1 MLFFPVVAGA
11 FTIGDLS
18 YTVTNNSKLTVSVGS
33 ATTSI
38 SGDVVIPATVEY
50 EGVEYKVTAIR
61 YYAFNGCS
69 SLTSVEIPN
78 SVTAIGDGAFYRC
91 SSLTSVEIP
100 NSVTAIGD
108 DAFNG
113 CSSLTSVEIPN
124 SVTAIGD
131 DAFFGCSSLTSI
143 TIPNSVTVIGSNV
156 FDGCS
161 RLTTV
166 EIPNSVTAIGE
177 YAFYGCSRL
186 TTIEIPNSVTA
197 IGDKAF
203 SYCSRLTTIE
213 IPNSV
218 TAIGDKAF
226 SYCSRL
232 TTIEIPNSVTAI
244 GDYAFYGCS
253 RLMSVEIPNS
263 VTTIGDEVFEECTNL
278 TSIEVPNSV
287 TTIGSRAFYGCSSL
301 TTIEI
306 PNSVTTIGAS
316 AFYDCNGLNQLIVPE
331 SVSTIGEYA
340 FYGIDTIFYAG
351 NASGLPWGAKKVIRG
366 YVKDGDFVYADSTKS
381 CIVGYLGSDS
391 VVVIPNSVTTI
402 GDEAFKGCTNLTS
415 IEIPNS
421 VTTIGNSA
429 FYNCKGLN
437 LLNIPESVATIGTDA
452 FNDIDMIFYA
462 GKATGAP
469 WGAYNVIRVVRDGYF
484 LYADSTK
491 SCIVD
496 YLGSDSVVVIP
507 NSVTAI
513 GDEAFKGCT
522 NLTAIEIPNSVTTI
536 GASAFYNCKG
546 LNLMDVPE
554 SVATIGKNA
563 FYGIDTIF
571 YAGKATGEPW
581 GASKVIR
588 GVRDGYFLYADS
600 TKSCIVDYLG
610 SDSVVVIP
618 NSVTAIGDEAFKGCT
633 NLTAIEIPNSV
644 TTIGASAFYNC
655 KGLNLMDVPESV
667 ATIEKN
673 AFYGID
679 TIFYAGKATGAP
691 WGAYNVIRGVRDGY
705 FVYADGTKSCIVG
718 YLGSD
723 SVVVIPNSVT
733 AIGDEA
739 FKGYTKLTAI
749 EIPNSVTA
757 IGKYAFYGCSRLTSV
772 EIPNS
777 VSAIGSGVFEGCSSL
792 TTIEIPNSVTGIGEQ
807 AFYNCKRLNPLNV
820 PESVATIGE
829 YAFYGI
835 DTIFYAGKA
844 TGEPWGASKVI
855 RGVRD
860 GYFLYADSTKSCIV
874 DYLGSDSVVVIPNSV
889 TAIGDEA
896 FKGCTNLTAIEIPNS
911 VTTIGAS
918 AFYNC
923 KGLNLMDVP
932 ESVATIG
939 KNAFY
944 GIDTIFYAGK
954 ATGEPWG
961 ASKVIRGVRDG
972 YFLYA
977 DSTKSCIVDYL
988 GSDSVVVIPNSVTA
1002 IGDEAFKGCTN
1013 LTAIEIPNSVTT
1025 IGASA
1030 FYNCKGLNL
1039 MDVPE
1044 SVATI
1049 GKNAFYAIDT
1059 IFYVGKATGEPWGAS
1074 KVIRGV
1080 KDGDFVYADS
1090 TKSCIVG
1097 YLGSDSVVV
1106 ISNAV
1111 TVIGDNAFKGYANL
1125 TSIEIPN
1132 SVTAIGDHAFS
1143 YCSSLTSVEIP
1154 NSVTAIGSMAFIGC
1168 SRLTT
1173 IEIPNSVTAIGR
1185 GVFEDCSSLMSV
1197 EIPNSVT
1204 AIGDYA
1210 FYGCSSLTSI
1220 TIPNSVTAIGRSV
1233 FSGCSGLTTI
1243 VIPNSVTAIGDYAF
1257 DRCSSLTS
1265 IEISNSVTAIGSSTF
1280 YGCSSL
1286 TSIEI
1291 SNFVTGIGEQAFYN
1305 CKGLNLMDVPE
1316 SVATIGKNAFY
1327 GIDTIFY
1334 AGKASG
1340 APWGAKK
1347 VIRGNVKDGDF
1358 VYADSTKSCIVGYLG
1373 SDSVVVIPNSVV
1385 SIGAEAFNNCKGLK
1399 FLSIPDSVSFI
1410 GENAFLGVDTISYF
1424 GDAEGFPWGAKIIIH
1439 DHVYNYCYCA
1449 CGMRDTV
1456 SHCIF
1461 DIYTVDDL
1469 FEFARLVNEGNQ
1481 WLDARLM
1488 NDIVV
1493 NEVDWSEYDVK
1504 DTLPS
1509 TLLSSVNIW
1518 KGIKKPYRATFDGQ
1532 NHSIKGLLYHS
1543 NGFFDQLSGAAIKN
1557 VGFENCRMVTYRDD
1571 DVCGLISRRAD
1582 SSVFINCHTSG
1593 EILNYNVASGFV
1605 GYGSN
1610 LTFESCYNMASVEGV
1625 DVVAGFTSGISYDK
1639 NRCIIFDDCWNGGT
1653 ISSENSSTMTLGG
1666 LFSSKGYGFILYIN
1680 NCYNIGDIYTL
1691 AYWTDETGCG
1701 GLVGGR
1707 GAVDVFASNCY
1718 NIGKI
1723 SATEEVHVAPLICNP
1738 YKMYEEQN
1746 FVIGEEVSSSG
1757 LFYHNCYYLDS
1768 CVQTGI
1774 KTDLSS
1780 DLDIHSMTSEQFA
1793 NGEVCYRLNK
1803 GVTDGTQPFYQN
1815 LADIRPAS
1823 SDMQSITID
1832 PYPVLD
1838 KSHRTV
1844 YTDSVSY
1851 FNRLETT
1858 SEKVVS
1864 TTIVEPKIYSD
1875 GNTLYVKNATGRV
1888 VLYEVNGRV
1897 VYSKKAEENAV
1908 IEISDLKT
1916 GVYLLV
1922 VDGSP
1927 SKVLVR

>member
-1 MLFFPVVAGA
+1 MIRKITLFLMLFFPVVAGA

-18 YTVTNNSKLTVSVGS
+18 YTITDEEKLTVSVG
-33 ATTSI
+33 AVTTSI
-38 SGDVVIPATVEY
+38 SEDVVIPETVKYDSVEY
-50 EGVEYKVTAIR
+50 IVTSIAR
-61 YYAFNGCS
+61 GAFDYCRSLTSITIPNSVTTIGDDAFFACS

-78 SVTAIGDGAFYRC
+78 SVTAIGKYAFYSCSGLTSIDIPNSVTEIGDDAFCYC
-91 SSLTSVEIP
+91 SSLTSVDVPESVATIGEDAFYDIDTIFYAGKASGTPWGASKVIRGVRDGYFLYADSTKSCIVGYLGSDSVVVIP
-100 NSVTAIGD
+100 NSVAAIGD
-108 DAFNG
+108 EAFKG
-113 CSSLTSVEIPN
+113 CTNLT
-124 SVTAIGD
+124 A
-131 DAFFGCSSLTSI
+131 
-143 TIPNSVTVIGSNV
+143 
-156 FDGCS
+156 
-161 RLTTV
+161 
-166 EIPNSVTAIGE
+166 
-177 YAFYGCSRL
+177 
-186 TTIEIPNSVTA
+186 IEIPNSVTA
-197 IGDKAF
+197 IG
-203 SYCSRLTTIE
+203 SST
-213 IPNSV
+213 
-218 TAIGDKAF
+218 
-226 SYCSRL
+226 
-232 TTIEIPNSVTAI
+232 
-244 GDYAFYGCS
+244 
-253 RLMSVEIPNS
+253 
-263 VTTIGDEVFEECTNL
+263 
-278 TSIEVPNSV
+278 
-287 TTIGSRAFYGCSSL
+287 FYGCSSL
-301 TTIEI
+301 TSIDI
-306 PNSVTTIGAS
+306 PNSVTEIGDD
-316 AFYDCNGLNQLIVPE
+316 AFCYCSSLTSVDVPE
-331 SVSTIGEYA
+331 SVATIGEYA

-351 NASGLPWGAKKVIRG
+351 NASGLPWGA
-366 YVKDGDFVYADSTKS
+366 
-381 CIVGYLGSDS
+381 
-391 VVVIPNSVTTI
+391 
-402 GDEAFKGCTNLTS
+402 
-415 IEIPNS
+415 
-421 VTTIGNSA
+421 
-429 FYNCKGLN
+429 
-437 LLNIPESVATIGTDA
+437 
-452 FNDIDMIFYA
+452 
-462 GKATGAP
+462 
-469 WGAYNVIRVVRDGYF
+469 YNVIRGVRDGSF

-496 YLGSDSVVVIP
+496 YLGADSVVVIP

-513 GDEAFKGCT
+513 GDEAFKGST
-522 NLTAIEIPNSVTTI
+522 NLTSVEIPNSVTAIGSSAFYGCSSLTSIDIPNSVTGIGEQAFYKCKGLNLMNIPESVDTIGKNAFYGIDTIFYAGKATGELWRWGQYKVIRGVRNGDFVYADGTKSCIVGYLGSDSVIVIPNTVTAIGANAFKGYAKLTSIEIPNSVTAI
-536 GASAFYNCKG
+536 GSSTFYGCSSLTSIEISNSVTGIGEQAFYNCKG

-571 YAGKATGEPW
+571 YAGKASGEPW
-581 GASKVIR
+581 GAKKVIR
-588 GVRDGYFLYADS
+588 G
-600 TKSCIVDYLG
+600 T
-610 SDSVVVIP
+610 
-618 NSVTAIGDEAFKGCT
+618 
-633 NLTAIEIPNSV
+633 
-644 TTIGASAFYNC
+644 
-655 KGLNLMDVPESV
+655 
-667 ATIEKN
+667 
-673 AFYGID
+673 
-679 TIFYAGKATGAP
+679 
-691 WGAYNVIRGVRDGY
+691 
-705 FVYADGTKSCIVG
+705 
-718 YLGSD
+718 
-723 SVVVIPNSVT
+723 
-733 AIGDEA
+733 
-739 FKGYTKLTAI
+739 
-749 EIPNSVTA
+749 
-757 IGKYAFYGCSRLTSV
+757 
-772 EIPNS
+772 
-777 VSAIGSGVFEGCSSL
+777 
-792 TTIEIPNSVTGIGEQ
+792 
-807 AFYNCKRLNPLNV
+807 
-820 PESVATIGE
+820 
-829 YAFYGI
+829 
-835 DTIFYAGKA
+835 
-844 TGEPWGASKVI
+844 
-855 RGVRD
+855 
-860 GYFLYADSTKSCIV
+860 
-874 DYLGSDSVVVIPNSV
+874 
-889 TAIGDEA
+889 
-896 FKGCTNLTAIEIPNS
+896 
-911 VTTIGAS
+911 
-918 AFYNC
+918 
-923 KGLNLMDVP
+923 
-932 ESVATIG
+932 
-939 KNAFY
+939 
-944 GIDTIFYAGK
+944 
-954 ATGEPWG
+954 
-961 ASKVIRGVRDG
+961 
-972 YFLYA
+972 
-977 DSTKSCIVDYL
+977 
-988 GSDSVVVIPNSVTA
+988 
-1002 IGDEAFKGCTN
+1002 
-1013 LTAIEIPNSVTT
+1013 
-1025 IGASA
+1025 
-1030 FYNCKGLNL
+1030 
-1039 MDVPE
+1039 
-1044 SVATI
+1044 
-1049 GKNAFYAIDT
+1049 
-1059 IFYVGKATGEPWGAS
+1059 
-1074 KVIRGV
+1074 V
-1080 KDGDFVYADS
+1080 KDGDFVYSDS

-1106 ISNAV
+1106 IPNAV

-1125 TSIEIPN
+1125 TSIEIP
-1132 SVTAIGDHAFS
+1132 
-1143 YCSSLTSVEIP
+1143 
-1154 NSVTAIGSMAFIGC
+1154 
-1168 SRLTT
+1168 
-1173 IEIPNSVTAIGR
+1173 
-1185 GVFEDCSSLMSV
+1185 
-1197 EIPNSVT
+1197 
-1204 AIGDYA
+1204 
-1210 FYGCSSLTSI
+1210 
-1220 TIPNSVTAIGRSV
+1220 
-1233 FSGCSGLTTI
+1233 
-1243 VIPNSVTAIGDYAF
+1243 
-1257 DRCSSLTS
+1257 
-1265 IEISNSVTAIGSSTF
+1265 NSVTAIGSSTF

-1340 APWGAKK
+1340 EPWGAKK

-1358 VYADSTKSCIVGYLG
+1358 VYADSTKSCIVVYLG

-1399 FLSIPDSVSFI
+1399 FLSVPDSVSFI

-1424 GDAEGFPWGAKIIIH
+1424 GDAEGLPWGAKIIIH

-1449 CGMRDTV
+1449 CGLRDTV

-1461 DIYTVDDL
+1461 DIYTADDL

-1723 SATEEVHVAPLICNP
+1723 SATEVHVAPLICNP

-1757 LFYHNCYYLDS
+1757 VFYHNCYYLDS

-1780 DLDIHSMTSEQFA
+1780 DLDIHSMTAEQFA

-1858 SEKVVS
+1858 SEKVVL

-1888 VLYEVNGRV
+1888 VLYEVNGRI

-1908 IEISDLKT
+1908 IEISNLKT

-1927 SKVLVR
+1927 SKVVVR

>member
-1 MLFFPVVAGA
+1 MIRKITLFLMLFFPVVAGA

-18 YTVTNNSKLTVSVGS
+18 YTITDKEKLTVSVG
-33 ATTSI
+33 AVTTSI
-38 SGDVVIPATVEY
+38 SGVVIPETVKYDSVEY
-50 EGVEYKVTAIR
+50 IVTSIAR
-61 YYAFNGCS
+61 GAFDYCRRLTSITIPNSVTTIGDDAFFACR

-78 SVTAIGDGAFYRC
+78 SVTAIGKYAFYDC
-91 SSLTSVEIP
+91 SGLTSIDIP
-100 NSVTAIGD
+100 NSVTAIGKY
-108 DAFNG
+108 AFYD
-113 CSSLTSVEIPN
+113 CSGLTSIDIPN
-124 SVTAIGD
+124 SVTEIGD
-131 DAFFGCSSLTSI
+131 D
-143 TIPNSVTVIGSNV
+143 
-156 FDGCS
+156 
-161 RLTTV
+161 
-166 EIPNSVTAIGE
+166 
-177 YAFYGCSRL
+177 
-186 TTIEIPNSVTA
+186 
-197 IGDKAF
+197 
-203 SYCSRLTTIE
+203 
-213 IPNSV
+213 
-218 TAIGDKAF
+218 
-226 SYCSRL
+226 
-232 TTIEIPNSVTAI
+232 
-244 GDYAFYGCS
+244 
-253 RLMSVEIPNS
+253 
-263 VTTIGDEVFEECTNL
+263 
-278 TSIEVPNSV
+278 
-287 TTIGSRAFYGCSSL
+287 AFYGCSSL
-301 TTIEI
+301 T
-306 PNSVTTIGAS
+306 SV
-316 AFYDCNGLNQLIVPE
+316 DVPE
-331 SVSTIGEYA
+331 SVATIGEDA
-340 FYGIDTIFYAG
+340 FYDIDTIFYAG
-351 NASGLPWGAKKVIRG
+351 KASGTPWGASKVIRG
-366 YVKDGDFVYADSTKS
+366 VRDGYFLYADSTKS

-391 VVVIPNSVTTI
+391 VVVIPNSVTAI
-402 GDEAFKGCTNLTS
+402 GANAFNSYAKLTT

-421 VTTIGNSA
+421 VTAIGSGAFYGCSSLTSIDVPNSVTGIGDSA
-429 FYNCKGLN
+429 FYKCKGLN
-437 LLNIPESVATIGTDA
+437 LLNIPESVATIGKNA
-452 FNDIDMIFYA
+452 FYGIDTIFYA
-462 GKATGAP
+462 GKATGEP
-469 WGAYNVIRVVRDGYF
+469 WDAYKVIRGARDGYF
-484 LYADSTK
+484 VYADSTK
-491 SCIVD
+491 SCVVG

-507 NSVTAI
+507 NSVTVI
-513 GDEAFKGCT
+513 GDNAFKGYAK
-522 NLTAIEIPNSVTTI
+522 LTSIEIPNSVTAIGSSAFYGCSSLTSIDIPNSVTGIGEQAFYKCKGLNLMNIPESVDTI
-536 GASAFYNCKG
+536 GKNAFYGIDTIFYAGKATGELWRWGQYKVIRGVRNGDFVYADGTKSCIVGYLGSDSVIVIPNTVTAIGANAFKGYANLTSIEIPNSVTAIGSSTFYGCSSLTSIEISNSVTGIGEQAFYNCKG

-571 YAGKATGEPW
+571 YAGKASGEPW
-581 GASKVIR
+581 GAKKVIR
-588 GVRDGYFLYADS
+588 G
-600 TKSCIVDYLG
+600 T
-610 SDSVVVIP
+610 
-618 NSVTAIGDEAFKGCT
+618 
-633 NLTAIEIPNSV
+633 
-644 TTIGASAFYNC
+644 
-655 KGLNLMDVPESV
+655 
-667 ATIEKN
+667 
-673 AFYGID
+673 
-679 TIFYAGKATGAP
+679 
-691 WGAYNVIRGVRDGY
+691 
-705 FVYADGTKSCIVG
+705 
-718 YLGSD
+718 
-723 SVVVIPNSVT
+723 
-733 AIGDEA
+733 
-739 FKGYTKLTAI
+739 
-749 EIPNSVTA
+749 
-757 IGKYAFYGCSRLTSV
+757 
-772 EIPNS
+772 
-777 VSAIGSGVFEGCSSL
+777 
-792 TTIEIPNSVTGIGEQ
+792 
-807 AFYNCKRLNPLNV
+807 
-820 PESVATIGE
+820 
-829 YAFYGI
+829 
-835 DTIFYAGKA
+835 
-844 TGEPWGASKVI
+844 
-855 RGVRD
+855 
-860 GYFLYADSTKSCIV
+860 
-874 DYLGSDSVVVIPNSV
+874 
-889 TAIGDEA
+889 
-896 FKGCTNLTAIEIPNS
+896 
-911 VTTIGAS
+911 
-918 AFYNC
+918 
-923 KGLNLMDVP
+923 
-932 ESVATIG
+932 
-939 KNAFY
+939 
-944 GIDTIFYAGK
+944 
-954 ATGEPWG
+954 
-961 ASKVIRGVRDG
+961 
-972 YFLYA
+972 
-977 DSTKSCIVDYL
+977 
-988 GSDSVVVIPNSVTA
+988 
-1002 IGDEAFKGCTN
+1002 
-1013 LTAIEIPNSVTT
+1013 
-1025 IGASA
+1025 
-1030 FYNCKGLNL
+1030 
-1039 MDVPE
+1039 
-1044 SVATI
+1044 
-1049 GKNAFYAIDT
+1049 
-1059 IFYVGKATGEPWGAS
+1059 
-1074 KVIRGV
+1074 V
-1080 KDGDFVYADS
+1080 KDGDFVYSDS

-1106 ISNAV
+1106 IPNAV

-1125 TSIEIPN
+1125 TSIEIP
-1132 SVTAIGDHAFS
+1132 
-1143 YCSSLTSVEIP
+1143 
-1154 NSVTAIGSMAFIGC
+1154 
-1168 SRLTT
+1168 
-1173 IEIPNSVTAIGR
+1173 
-1185 GVFEDCSSLMSV
+1185 
-1197 EIPNSVT
+1197 
-1204 AIGDYA
+1204 
-1210 FYGCSSLTSI
+1210 
-1220 TIPNSVTAIGRSV
+1220 
-1233 FSGCSGLTTI
+1233 
-1243 VIPNSVTAIGDYAF
+1243 
-1257 DRCSSLTS
+1257 
-1265 IEISNSVTAIGSSTF
+1265 NSVTAIGSSTF

-1340 APWGAKK
+1340 SPWGAKK

-1358 VYADSTKSCIVGYLG
+1358 VYADSTKSCIVVYLG
-1373 SDSVVVIPNSVV
+1373 SDSVVVIPNAVV

-1399 FLSIPDSVSFI
+1399 FLSVPDSVSFI

-1424 GDAEGFPWGAKIIIH
+1424 GDAEGLPWGAKIIIH

-1449 CGMRDTV
+1449 CGLRDTV

-1461 DIYTVDDL
+1461 DIYTADDL

-1493 NEVDWSEYDVK
+1493 NEMDWSEYDVK

-1757 LFYHNCYYLDS
+1757 FFYHNCYYLDS

-1780 DLDIHSMTSEQFA
+1780 DLDIHSMTAEQFA

-1803 GVTDGTQPFYQN
+1803 GVTDGTQPFYQD

-1908 IEISDLKT
+1908 IEISNLKT

>member
-1 MLFFPVVAGA
+1 MIRKITLFLMLFFPVVAGA

-18 YTVTNNSKLTVSVGS
+18 YTITDEEKLTVSVG
-33 ATTSI
+33 AVTTSI
-38 SGDVVIPATVEY
+38 SEDVVIPETVKYDSVEY
-50 EGVEYKVTAIR
+50 IVTSIAR
-61 YYAFNGCS
+61 GAFDYCRSLTSITIPNSVTTIGDDAFFACS

-78 SVTAIGDGAFYRC
+78 SVTAIGKYAFYSCSGLTSIDIPNSVTEIGDDAFCYC
-91 SSLTSVEIP
+91 SSLTSVDVPESVATIGEDAFYDIDTIFYAGKASGTPWGASKVIRGVRDGYFLYADSTKSCIVGYLGSDSVVVIP
-100 NSVTAIGD
+100 NSVAAIGD
-108 DAFNG
+108 EAFKG
-113 CSSLTSVEIPN
+113 CTNLT
-124 SVTAIGD
+124 A
-131 DAFFGCSSLTSI
+131 
-143 TIPNSVTVIGSNV
+143 
-156 FDGCS
+156 
-161 RLTTV
+161 
-166 EIPNSVTAIGE
+166 
-177 YAFYGCSRL
+177 
-186 TTIEIPNSVTA
+186 IEIPNSVTA
-197 IGDKAF
+197 IG
-203 SYCSRLTTIE
+203 SST
-213 IPNSV
+213 
-218 TAIGDKAF
+218 
-226 SYCSRL
+226 
-232 TTIEIPNSVTAI
+232 
-244 GDYAFYGCS
+244 
-253 RLMSVEIPNS
+253 
-263 VTTIGDEVFEECTNL
+263 
-278 TSIEVPNSV
+278 
-287 TTIGSRAFYGCSSL
+287 FYGCSSL
-301 TTIEI
+301 TSIDI
-306 PNSVTTIGAS
+306 PNSVTEIGDD
-316 AFYDCNGLNQLIVPE
+316 AFCYCSSLTSVDVPE
-331 SVSTIGEYA
+331 SVATIGEYA

-351 NASGLPWGAKKVIRG
+351 NASGLPWGA
-366 YVKDGDFVYADSTKS
+366 
-381 CIVGYLGSDS
+381 
-391 VVVIPNSVTTI
+391 
-402 GDEAFKGCTNLTS
+402 
-415 IEIPNS
+415 
-421 VTTIGNSA
+421 
-429 FYNCKGLN
+429 
-437 LLNIPESVATIGTDA
+437 
-452 FNDIDMIFYA
+452 
-462 GKATGAP
+462 
-469 WGAYNVIRVVRDGYF
+469 YNVIRGVRDGSF

-496 YLGSDSVVVIP
+496 YLGADSVVVIP

-513 GDEAFKGCT
+513 GDEAFKGST
-522 NLTAIEIPNSVTTI
+522 NLTSVEIPNSVTAIGSSAFYGCSSLTSIDIPNSVTGIGEQAFYKCKGLNLMNIPESVDTIGKNAFYGIDTIFYAGKATGELWRWGQYKVIRGVRNGDFVYADGTKSCIVGYLGSDSVIVIPNTVTAIGANAFKGYAKLTSIEIPNSVTAI
-536 GASAFYNCKG
+536 GSSTFYGCSSLTSIEISNSVTGIGEQAFYNCKG

-571 YAGKATGEPW
+571 YAGKASGEPW
-581 GASKVIR
+581 GAKKVIR
-588 GVRDGYFLYADS
+588 G
-600 TKSCIVDYLG
+600 T
-610 SDSVVVIP
+610 
-618 NSVTAIGDEAFKGCT
+618 
-633 NLTAIEIPNSV
+633 
-644 TTIGASAFYNC
+644 
-655 KGLNLMDVPESV
+655 
-667 ATIEKN
+667 
-673 AFYGID
+673 
-679 TIFYAGKATGAP
+679 
-691 WGAYNVIRGVRDGY
+691 
-705 FVYADGTKSCIVG
+705 
-718 YLGSD
+718 
-723 SVVVIPNSVT
+723 
-733 AIGDEA
+733 
-739 FKGYTKLTAI
+739 
-749 EIPNSVTA
+749 
-757 IGKYAFYGCSRLTSV
+757 
-772 EIPNS
+772 
-777 VSAIGSGVFEGCSSL
+777 
-792 TTIEIPNSVTGIGEQ
+792 
-807 AFYNCKRLNPLNV
+807 
-820 PESVATIGE
+820 
-829 YAFYGI
+829 
-835 DTIFYAGKA
+835 
-844 TGEPWGASKVI
+844 
-855 RGVRD
+855 
-860 GYFLYADSTKSCIV
+860 
-874 DYLGSDSVVVIPNSV
+874 
-889 TAIGDEA
+889 
-896 FKGCTNLTAIEIPNS
+896 
-911 VTTIGAS
+911 
-918 AFYNC
+918 
-923 KGLNLMDVP
+923 
-932 ESVATIG
+932 
-939 KNAFY
+939 
-944 GIDTIFYAGK
+944 
-954 ATGEPWG
+954 
-961 ASKVIRGVRDG
+961 
-972 YFLYA
+972 
-977 DSTKSCIVDYL
+977 
-988 GSDSVVVIPNSVTA
+988 
-1002 IGDEAFKGCTN
+1002 
-1013 LTAIEIPNSVTT
+1013 
-1025 IGASA
+1025 
-1030 FYNCKGLNL
+1030 
-1039 MDVPE
+1039 
-1044 SVATI
+1044 
-1049 GKNAFYAIDT
+1049 
-1059 IFYVGKATGEPWGAS
+1059 
-1074 KVIRGV
+1074 V
-1080 KDGDFVYADS
+1080 KDGDFVYSDS

-1106 ISNAV
+1106 IPNAV

-1125 TSIEIPN
+1125 TSIEIP
-1132 SVTAIGDHAFS
+1132 
-1143 YCSSLTSVEIP
+1143 
-1154 NSVTAIGSMAFIGC
+1154 
-1168 SRLTT
+1168 
-1173 IEIPNSVTAIGR
+1173 
-1185 GVFEDCSSLMSV
+1185 
-1197 EIPNSVT
+1197 
-1204 AIGDYA
+1204 
-1210 FYGCSSLTSI
+1210 
-1220 TIPNSVTAIGRSV
+1220 
-1233 FSGCSGLTTI
+1233 
-1243 VIPNSVTAIGDYAF
+1243 
-1257 DRCSSLTS
+1257 
-1265 IEISNSVTAIGSSTF
+1265 NSVTAIGSSTF

-1358 VYADSTKSCIVGYLG
+1358 VYADSTKSCIVVYLG

-1399 FLSIPDSVSFI
+1399 FLSVPDSVSFI

-1424 GDAEGFPWGAKIIIH
+1424 GDAEGLPWGAKIIIH

-1449 CGMRDTV
+1449 CGLRDTV

-1461 DIYTVDDL
+1461 DIYTADDL

-1723 SATEEVHVAPLICNP
+1723 SATEVHVAPLICNP

-1757 LFYHNCYYLDS
+1757 VFYHNCYYLDS

-1780 DLDIHSMTSEQFA
+1780 DLDIHSMTAEQFA

-1858 SEKVVS
+1858 SEKVVL

-1888 VLYEVNGRV
+1888 VLYEVNGRI

-1908 IEISDLKT
+1908 IEISNLKT

-1927 SKVLVR
+1927 SKVVVR

>member
-1 MLFFPVVAGA
+1 MIRKITLFLMLFFPVVAGA

-18 YTVTNNSKLTVSVGS
+18 YTITDKEKLTVSVG
-33 ATTSI
+33 AVTTSI
-38 SGDVVIPATVEY
+38 SGVVIPETVKYDSVEY
-50 EGVEYKVTAIR
+50 IVTSIAR
-61 YYAFNGCS
+61 GAFDYCRRLTSITIPNSVTTIGDDAFFACR

-78 SVTAIGDGAFYRC
+78 SVTAIGKYAFYDC
-91 SSLTSVEIP
+91 SGLTSIDIP
-100 NSVTAIGD
+100 NSVTEIGD
-108 DAFNG
+108 D
-113 CSSLTSVEIPN
+113 
-124 SVTAIGD
+124 
-131 DAFFGCSSLTSI
+131 
-143 TIPNSVTVIGSNV
+143 
-156 FDGCS
+156 
-161 RLTTV
+161 
-166 EIPNSVTAIGE
+166 
-177 YAFYGCSRL
+177 
-186 TTIEIPNSVTA
+186 
-197 IGDKAF
+197 
-203 SYCSRLTTIE
+203 
-213 IPNSV
+213 
-218 TAIGDKAF
+218 
-226 SYCSRL
+226 
-232 TTIEIPNSVTAI
+232 
-244 GDYAFYGCS
+244 
-253 RLMSVEIPNS
+253 
-263 VTTIGDEVFEECTNL
+263 
-278 TSIEVPNSV
+278 
-287 TTIGSRAFYGCSSL
+287 AFYGCSSL
-301 TTIEI
+301 T
-306 PNSVTTIGAS
+306 SV
-316 AFYDCNGLNQLIVPE
+316 DVPE
-331 SVSTIGEYA
+331 SVATIGEDA
-340 FYGIDTIFYAG
+340 FYDIDTIFYAG
-351 NASGLPWGAKKVIRG
+351 KASGTPWGASKVIRG
-366 YVKDGDFVYADSTKS
+366 VRDGYFLYADSTKS

-391 VVVIPNSVTTI
+391 VVVIPNSVTAI
-402 GDEAFKGCTNLTS
+402 GANAFNSYAKLTT

-421 VTTIGNSA
+421 VTAIGSGAFYGCSSLTSIDVPNSVTGIGDSA
-429 FYNCKGLN
+429 FYKCKGLN
-437 LLNIPESVATIGTDA
+437 LLNI
-452 FNDIDMIFYA
+452 
-462 GKATGAP
+462 
-469 WGAYNVIRVVRDGYF
+469 
-484 LYADSTK
+484 
-491 SCIVD
+491 
-496 YLGSDSVVVIP
+496 
-507 NSVTAI
+507 
-513 GDEAFKGCT
+513 
-522 NLTAIEIPNSVTTI
+522 
-536 GASAFYNCKG
+536 
-546 LNLMDVPE
+546 PE

-581 GASKVIR
+581 DAYKVIR
-588 GVRDGYFLYADS
+588 GA
-600 TKSCIVDYLG
+600 
-610 SDSVVVIP
+610 
-618 NSVTAIGDEAFKGCT
+618 
-633 NLTAIEIPNSV
+633 
-644 TTIGASAFYNC
+644 
-655 KGLNLMDVPESV
+655 
-667 ATIEKN
+667 
-673 AFYGID
+673 
-679 TIFYAGKATGAP
+679 
-691 WGAYNVIRGVRDGY
+691 RDGY
-705 FVYADGTKSCIVG
+705 FVYADSTKSCVVG

-733 AIGDEA
+733 VIGDNA
-739 FKGYTKLTAI
+739 FKGYAKLTSI

-757 IGKYAFYGCSRLTSV
+757 IGSSAFYGCSSLTS
-772 EIPNS
+772 ID
-777 VSAIGSGVFEGCSSL
+777 
-792 TTIEIPNSVTGIGEQ
+792 IPNSVTGIGEQ
-807 AFYNCKRLNPLNV
+807 AFYK
-820 PESVATIGE
+820 
-829 YAFYGI
+829 
-835 DTIFYAGKA
+835 
-844 TGEPWGASKVI
+844 
-855 RGVRD
+855 
-860 GYFLYADSTKSCIV
+860 
-874 DYLGSDSVVVIPNSV
+874 
-889 TAIGDEA
+889 
-896 FKGCTNLTAIEIPNS
+896 
-911 VTTIGAS
+911 
-918 AFYNC
+918 C
-923 KGLNLMDVP
+923 KGLNLMNIP
-932 ESVATIG
+932 ESVDTIG

-954 ATGEPWG
+954 ATGELWRWG
-961 ASKVIRGVRDG
+961 QYKVIRGVR
-972 YFLYA
+972 
-977 DSTKSCIVDYL
+977 
-988 GSDSVVVIPNSVTA
+988 N
-1002 IGDEAFKGCTN
+1002 
-1013 LTAIEIPNSVTT
+1013 
-1025 IGASA
+1025 
-1030 FYNCKGLNL
+1030 
-1039 MDVPE
+1039 
-1044 SVATI
+1044 
-1049 GKNAFYAIDT
+1049 
-1059 IFYVGKATGEPWGAS
+1059 
-1074 KVIRGV
+1074 
-1080 KDGDFVYADS
+1080 GDFVYADG

-1097 YLGSDSVVV
+1097 YLGSDSVIV
-1106 ISNAV
+1106 IPNTV
-1111 TVIGDNAFKGYANL
+1111 TAIGANAFKGYANL
-1125 TSIEIPN
+1125 TSIEIP
-1132 SVTAIGDHAFS
+1132 
-1143 YCSSLTSVEIP
+1143 
-1154 NSVTAIGSMAFIGC
+1154 
-1168 SRLTT
+1168 
-1173 IEIPNSVTAIGR
+1173 
-1185 GVFEDCSSLMSV
+1185 
-1197 EIPNSVT
+1197 
-1204 AIGDYA
+1204 
-1210 FYGCSSLTSI
+1210 
-1220 TIPNSVTAIGRSV
+1220 
-1233 FSGCSGLTTI
+1233 
-1243 VIPNSVTAIGDYAF
+1243 
-1257 DRCSSLTS
+1257 
-1265 IEISNSVTAIGSSTF
+1265 NSVTAIGSSTF

-1340 APWGAKK
+1340 EPWGAKK

-1358 VYADSTKSCIVGYLG
+1358 VYADSTKSCIVVYLG

-1399 FLSIPDSVSFI
+1399 FLSVPDSVSFI

-1424 GDAEGFPWGAKIIIH
+1424 GDAEGLPWGAKIIIH

-1449 CGMRDTV
+1449 CGLRDTV

-1461 DIYTVDDL
+1461 DIYTADDL

-1493 NEVDWSEYDVK
+1493 NEMDWSEYDVK

-1780 DLDIHSMTSEQFA
+1780 DLDIYSMTSEQFA

-1803 GVTDGTQPFYQN
+1803 GVTDGTQPFYQD

-1851 FNRLETT
+1851 FNRLVTT

-1908 IEISDLKT
+1908 IEISNLKT

-1927 SKVLVR
+1927 SKVVVR

>member
-1 MLFFPVVAGA
+1 MIRKITLFLMLFFPVVAGA

-18 YTVTNNSKLTVSVGS
+18 YTITDKEKLTVSVG
-33 ATTSI
+33 AVTTSI
-38 SGDVVIPATVEY
+38 SGVVIPETVKYDSVEY
-50 EGVEYKVTAIR
+50 IVTSIAR
-61 YYAFNGCS
+61 GAFDYCRRLTSITIPNSVTTIGDDAFFACR

-78 SVTAIGDGAFYRC
+78 SVTAIGKYAFYDC
-91 SSLTSVEIP
+91 SGLTSIDIP
-100 NSVTAIGD
+100 NSVTAIGKY
-108 DAFNG
+108 AFYD
-113 CSSLTSVEIPN
+113 CSGLTSIDIPN
-124 SVTAIGD
+124 SVTEIGD
-131 DAFFGCSSLTSI
+131 D
-143 TIPNSVTVIGSNV
+143 
-156 FDGCS
+156 
-161 RLTTV
+161 
-166 EIPNSVTAIGE
+166 
-177 YAFYGCSRL
+177 
-186 TTIEIPNSVTA
+186 
-197 IGDKAF
+197 
-203 SYCSRLTTIE
+203 
-213 IPNSV
+213 
-218 TAIGDKAF
+218 
-226 SYCSRL
+226 
-232 TTIEIPNSVTAI
+232 
-244 GDYAFYGCS
+244 
-253 RLMSVEIPNS
+253 
-263 VTTIGDEVFEECTNL
+263 
-278 TSIEVPNSV
+278 
-287 TTIGSRAFYGCSSL
+287 AFYGCSSL
-301 TTIEI
+301 T
-306 PNSVTTIGAS
+306 SV
-316 AFYDCNGLNQLIVPE
+316 DVPE
-331 SVSTIGEYA
+331 SVATIGEDA
-340 FYGIDTIFYAG
+340 FYDIDTIFYAG
-351 NASGLPWGAKKVIRG
+351 KASGTPWGASKVIRG
-366 YVKDGDFVYADSTKS
+366 VRDGYFLYADSTKS

-391 VVVIPNSVTTI
+391 VVVIPNSVTAI
-402 GDEAFKGCTNLTS
+402 GANAFNSYAKLTT

-421 VTTIGNSA
+421 VTAIGSGAFYGCSSLTSIDVPNSVTGIGDSA
-429 FYNCKGLN
+429 FYKCKGLN
-437 LLNIPESVATIGTDA
+437 LLNI
-452 FNDIDMIFYA
+452 
-462 GKATGAP
+462 
-469 WGAYNVIRVVRDGYF
+469 
-484 LYADSTK
+484 
-491 SCIVD
+491 
-496 YLGSDSVVVIP
+496 
-507 NSVTAI
+507 
-513 GDEAFKGCT
+513 
-522 NLTAIEIPNSVTTI
+522 
-536 GASAFYNCKG
+536 
-546 LNLMDVPE
+546 PE

-581 GASKVIR
+581 DAYKVIR
-588 GVRDGYFLYADS
+588 GA
-600 TKSCIVDYLG
+600 
-610 SDSVVVIP
+610 
-618 NSVTAIGDEAFKGCT
+618 
-633 NLTAIEIPNSV
+633 
-644 TTIGASAFYNC
+644 
-655 KGLNLMDVPESV
+655 
-667 ATIEKN
+667 
-673 AFYGID
+673 
-679 TIFYAGKATGAP
+679 
-691 WGAYNVIRGVRDGY
+691 RDGY
-705 FVYADGTKSCIVG
+705 FVYADSTKSCVVG

-733 AIGDEA
+733 VIGDNA
-739 FKGYTKLTAI
+739 FKGYAKLTSI

-757 IGKYAFYGCSRLTSV
+757 IGSSAFYGCSSLTS
-772 EIPNS
+772 ID
-777 VSAIGSGVFEGCSSL
+777 
-792 TTIEIPNSVTGIGEQ
+792 IPNSVTGIGEQ
-807 AFYNCKRLNPLNV
+807 AFYK
-820 PESVATIGE
+820 
-829 YAFYGI
+829 
-835 DTIFYAGKA
+835 
-844 TGEPWGASKVI
+844 
-855 RGVRD
+855 
-860 GYFLYADSTKSCIV
+860 
-874 DYLGSDSVVVIPNSV
+874 
-889 TAIGDEA
+889 
-896 FKGCTNLTAIEIPNS
+896 
-911 VTTIGAS
+911 
-918 AFYNC
+918 C
-923 KGLNLMDVP
+923 KGLNLMNIP
-932 ESVATIG
+932 ESVDTIG

-954 ATGEPWG
+954 ATGELWRWG
-961 ASKVIRGVRDG
+961 QYKVIRGVR
-972 YFLYA
+972 
-977 DSTKSCIVDYL
+977 
-988 GSDSVVVIPNSVTA
+988 N
-1002 IGDEAFKGCTN
+1002 
-1013 LTAIEIPNSVTT
+1013 
-1025 IGASA
+1025 
-1030 FYNCKGLNL
+1030 
-1039 MDVPE
+1039 
-1044 SVATI
+1044 
-1049 GKNAFYAIDT
+1049 
-1059 IFYVGKATGEPWGAS
+1059 
-1074 KVIRGV
+1074 
-1080 KDGDFVYADS
+1080 GDFVYADG

-1097 YLGSDSVVV
+1097 YLGSDSVIV
-1106 ISNAV
+1106 IPNTV
-1111 TVIGDNAFKGYANL
+1111 TAIGANAFKGYANL
-1125 TSIEIPN
+1125 TSIEIP
-1132 SVTAIGDHAFS
+1132 
-1143 YCSSLTSVEIP
+1143 
-1154 NSVTAIGSMAFIGC
+1154 
-1168 SRLTT
+1168 
-1173 IEIPNSVTAIGR
+1173 
-1185 GVFEDCSSLMSV
+1185 
-1197 EIPNSVT
+1197 
-1204 AIGDYA
+1204 
-1210 FYGCSSLTSI
+1210 
-1220 TIPNSVTAIGRSV
+1220 
-1233 FSGCSGLTTI
+1233 
-1243 VIPNSVTAIGDYAF
+1243 
-1257 DRCSSLTS
+1257 
-1265 IEISNSVTAIGSSTF
+1265 NSVTAIGSSTF

-1291 SNFVTGIGEQAFYN
+1291 SNSVTGIGEQAFYN

-1340 APWGAKK
+1340 SPWGAKK

-1358 VYADSTKSCIVGYLG
+1358 VYADSTKSCIVVYLG

-1399 FLSIPDSVSFI
+1399 FLSVPDSVSFI

-1424 GDAEGFPWGAKIIIH
+1424 GDAEGLPWGAKIIIH

-1449 CGMRDTV
+1449 CGLRDTV

-1461 DIYTVDDL
+1461 DIYTADDL

-1493 NEVDWSEYDVK
+1493 NEMDWSEYDVK

-1780 DLDIHSMTSEQFA
+1780 DLDIYSMTSEQFA

-1803 GVTDGTQPFYQN
+1803 GVTDGTQPFYQD

-1851 FNRLETT
+1851 FNRLVTT

-1908 IEISDLKT
+1908 IEISNLKT

-1927 SKVLVR
+1927 SKVVVR

>member
-1 MLFFPVVAGA
+1 MGYLGSDSVV
-11 FTIGDLS
+11 
-18 YTVTNNSKLTVSVGS
+18 V
-33 ATTSI
+33 
-38 SGDVVIPATVEY
+38 
-50 EGVEYKVTAIR
+50 
-61 YYAFNGCS
+61 
-69 SLTSVEIPN
+69 IPN
-78 SVTAIGDGAFYRC
+78 SVAAIGDEAFKGC
-91 SSLTSVEIP
+91 TNLT
-100 NSVTAIGD
+100 A
-108 DAFNG
+108 
-113 CSSLTSVEIPN
+113 
-124 SVTAIGD
+124 
-131 DAFFGCSSLTSI
+131 
-143 TIPNSVTVIGSNV
+143 
-156 FDGCS
+156 
-161 RLTTV
+161 
-166 EIPNSVTAIGE
+166 
-177 YAFYGCSRL
+177 
-186 TTIEIPNSVTA
+186 IEIPNSVTA
-197 IGDKAF
+197 IG
-203 SYCSRLTTIE
+203 SST
-213 IPNSV
+213 
-218 TAIGDKAF
+218 
-226 SYCSRL
+226 
-232 TTIEIPNSVTAI
+232 
-244 GDYAFYGCS
+244 
-253 RLMSVEIPNS
+253 
-263 VTTIGDEVFEECTNL
+263 
-278 TSIEVPNSV
+278 
-287 TTIGSRAFYGCSSL
+287 FYGCSSL
-301 TTIEI
+301 TSIDI
-306 PNSVTTIGAS
+306 PNSVTEIGDD
-316 AFYDCNGLNQLIVPE
+316 AFCYCSSLTSVDVPE
-331 SVSTIGEYA
+331 SVATIGEYA

-351 NASGLPWGAKKVIRG
+351 NASGLPWGA
-366 YVKDGDFVYADSTKS
+366 
-381 CIVGYLGSDS
+381 
-391 VVVIPNSVTTI
+391 
-402 GDEAFKGCTNLTS
+402 
-415 IEIPNS
+415 
-421 VTTIGNSA
+421 
-429 FYNCKGLN
+429 
-437 LLNIPESVATIGTDA
+437 
-452 FNDIDMIFYA
+452 
-462 GKATGAP
+462 
-469 WGAYNVIRVVRDGYF
+469 YNVIRGVRDGSF

-496 YLGSDSVVVIP
+496 YLGADSVVVIP

-513 GDEAFKGCT
+513 GDEAFKGST
-522 NLTAIEIPNSVTTI
+522 NLTSVEIPNSVTAI
-536 GASAFYNCKG
+536 GSSAFYGCSSLTSIDIPNSVTGIGEQAFYKCKG
-546 LNLMDVPE
+546 LNLMNIPE
-554 SVATIGKNA
+554 SVDTIGKNA

-571 YAGKATGEPW
+571 YAGKATGELWRW
-581 GASKVIR
+581 GQYKVIR
-588 GVRDGYFLYADS
+588 GVR
-600 TKSCIVDYLG
+600 
-610 SDSVVVIP
+610 
-618 NSVTAIGDEAFKGCT
+618 NGD
-633 NLTAIEIPNSV
+633 
-644 TTIGASAFYNC
+644 
-655 KGLNLMDVPESV
+655 
-667 ATIEKN
+667 
-673 AFYGID
+673 
-679 TIFYAGKATGAP
+679 
-691 WGAYNVIRGVRDGY
+691 

-723 SVVVIPNSVT
+723 SVIVIPNTVT
-733 AIGDEA
+733 AIGA
-739 FKGYTKLTAI
+739 
-749 EIPNSVTA
+749 
-757 IGKYAFYGCSRLTSV
+757 
-772 EIPNS
+772 
-777 VSAIGSGVFEGCSSL
+777 
-792 TTIEIPNSVTGIGEQ
+792 
-807 AFYNCKRLNPLNV
+807 
-820 PESVATIGE
+820 
-829 YAFYGI
+829 
-835 DTIFYAGKA
+835 
-844 TGEPWGASKVI
+844 
-855 RGVRD
+855 
-860 GYFLYADSTKSCIV
+860 
-874 DYLGSDSVVVIPNSV
+874 
-889 TAIGDEA
+889 
-896 FKGCTNLTAIEIPNS
+896 
-911 VTTIGAS
+911 
-918 AFYNC
+918 
-923 KGLNLMDVP
+923 
-932 ESVATIG
+932 
-939 KNAFY
+939 
-944 GIDTIFYAGK
+944 
-954 ATGEPWG
+954 
-961 ASKVIRGVRDG
+961 
-972 YFLYA
+972 
-977 DSTKSCIVDYL
+977 
-988 GSDSVVVIPNSVTA
+988 
-1002 IGDEAFKGCTN
+1002 
-1013 LTAIEIPNSVTT
+1013 
-1025 IGASA
+1025 
-1030 FYNCKGLNL
+1030 
-1039 MDVPE
+1039 
-1044 SVATI
+1044 
-1049 GKNAFYAIDT
+1049 
-1059 IFYVGKATGEPWGAS
+1059 
-1074 KVIRGV
+1074 
-1080 KDGDFVYADS
+1080 
-1090 TKSCIVG
+1090 
-1097 YLGSDSVVV
+1097 
-1106 ISNAV
+1106 
-1111 TVIGDNAFKGYANL
+1111 NAFKGYAKL
-1125 TSIEIPN
+1125 TSIEIP
-1132 SVTAIGDHAFS
+1132 
-1143 YCSSLTSVEIP
+1143 
-1154 NSVTAIGSMAFIGC
+1154 
-1168 SRLTT
+1168 
-1173 IEIPNSVTAIGR
+1173 
-1185 GVFEDCSSLMSV
+1185 
-1197 EIPNSVT
+1197 
-1204 AIGDYA
+1204 
-1210 FYGCSSLTSI
+1210 
-1220 TIPNSVTAIGRSV
+1220 
-1233 FSGCSGLTTI
+1233 
-1243 VIPNSVTAIGDYAF
+1243 
-1257 DRCSSLTS
+1257 
-1265 IEISNSVTAIGSSTF
+1265 NSVTAIGSSTF

-1291 SNFVTGIGEQAFYN
+1291 SNSVTGIGEQAFYN

-1340 APWGAKK
+1340 EPWGAKK

-1373 SDSVVVIPNSVV
+1373 SDSVVVIPNAVTVIGDNAFKGYANLTSIEIPNSVTAIGSSTFYGCSSLTSIEISNSVTGIGEQAFYNCKGLNLMDVPESVATIGKNAFYGIDTIFYAGKASGEPWGAKKVIRGNVKDGDFVYADSTKSCIVGYLGSDSVVVIPNAVTVIGDNAFKGYANLTSIEIPNSVTAIGSSTFYGCSSLTSIEISNSVTGIGEQAFYNCKGLNLMDVPESVATIGKNAFYGIDTIFYAGKASGEPWGAKKVIRGNVKDGDFVYADSTKSCIVVYLGSDSVVVIPNSVV

-1399 FLSIPDSVSFI
+1399 FLSVPDSVSFI

-1424 GDAEGFPWGAKIIIH
+1424 GDAEGLPWGAKIIIH

-1449 CGMRDTV
+1449 CGLRDTV

-1461 DIYTVDDL
+1461 DIYTADDL

-1723 SATEEVHVAPLICNP
+1723 SATEVHVAPLICNP

-1757 LFYHNCYYLDS
+1757 VFYHNCYYLDS

-1780 DLDIHSMTSEQFA
+1780 DLDIHSMTAEQFA

-1858 SEKVVS
+1858 SEKVVL

-1888 VLYEVNGRV
+1888 VLYEVNGRI

-1908 IEISDLKT
+1908 IEISNLKT

-1927 SKVLVR
+1927 SKVVVR